1 MNSSDSQGNSK
12 PLFVGYPNVGDRKAF
27 DELVDGIFE
36 RNWFTNNGVLVQQ
49 LEQTLSEYLGVK
61 HCVLVCN
68 ATIGLQLVCQ
78 VLGLKGEV
86 IVPAYTFV
94 ATAHAA
100 HTLGLDV
107 VFADVLP
114 DTHLIDPISVEKLVN
129 EKTAAIVGVH
139 LWGNCCDVP
148 KISAIA
154 EKHGI
159 PHMYDAA
166 HAFACRHNGR
176 SIGSFGLCE
185 VFSFHATKFFNTF
198 EGGAITTDDDEL
210 ANNLRRSRNFGF
222 NGPDSVVALG
232 TNAKMSEVCAAMGL
246 ANFPSVDKFINRNRE
261 NHRLYVEGLAGVP
274 GIRLLD
280 YANQERNNW
289 QYIVIEIDAETF
301 GRTRDELYEE
311 LQKHQVLAKRYFKPG
326 VHKMEPY
333 CSTQPKISLDVTERL
348 CEQVLCLPNGCGIE
362 GTDISRVCSV
372 IRSTQRIGTSKE

>member
-139 LWGNCCDVP
+139 LWGNCCDVA

-159 PHMYDAA
+159 PHMYDA
-166 HAFACRHNGR
+166 CLLYTSPSPRDR
-176 SIGSFGLCE
+176 Q
-185 VFSFHATKFFNTF
+185 K
-198 EGGAITTDDDEL
+198 
-210 ANNLRRSRNFGF
+210 SR
-222 NGPDSVVALG
+222 
-232 TNAKMSEVCAAMGL
+232 M
-246 ANFPSVDKFINRNRE
+246 PSS
-261 NHRLYVEGLAGVP
+261 A
-274 GIRLLD
+274 
-280 YANQERNNW
+280 
-289 QYIVIEIDAETF
+289 
-301 GRTRDELYEE
+301 
-311 LQKHQVLAKRYFKPG
+311 
-326 VHKMEPY
+326 
-333 CSTQPKISLDVTERL
+333 
-348 CEQVLCLPNGCGIE
+348 
-362 GTDISRVCSV
+362 
-372 IRSTQRIGTSKE
+372 